1 MSPQNQ
7 TVGLYE
13 VQVFNTRTNENAVFA
28 VEPHVTLG
36 EVWNMAYD
44 DLGEVRV
51 QADILETRTGHAL
64 TDQLSQTI
72 KHIAEHVDKSLEF
85 QIHGEQGG
93 A

>member
-7 TVGLYE
+7 MIGLYE
-13 VQVFNTRTNENAVFA
+13 VQVFNTKTNETAVFA
-28 VEPHVTLG
+28 VEPHVTLE
-36 EVWNMAYD
+36 EVWNMTYD
-44 DLGEVRV
+44 DLNEVRG
-51 QADILETRTGHAL
+51 QADILEDAAGHPL
-64 TDQLSQTI
+64 TEHLSQTI